1 MRACSITSCLG
12 RVLPGQY
19 LPRASIALIGGMGG
33 GRSDIVLRHLSSI
46 NRWNQPPIG
55 GFSFYTRTFATSF
68 SPPSFFRFRNMFRRC
83 SSVLLPFST
92 SLTTAVS
99 ATIGA
104 SAVSSS
110 SSSTMN
116 MNSLCIC
123 VRSIGTDGRVTNEDR
138 RWWLLH
144 LECTPDITPGTFVSS
159 LDCCGTHTTKKL
171 IERDI
176 WTIEQVAALDADT
189 VDELKYREGCIKM
202 DVVWEHARTII
213 SPLRQRNVAGGA
225 ESALQSRVLELRKKR
240 ELEKERER
248 QLKERTALHQRREQ
262 LLQQKREAVEA
273 KKEELRKK
281 LQMKR
286 DHTAAGKG
294 GPLSGIS
301 SSPSST
307 SL

>member
-1 MRACSITSCLG
+1 MGFTPSGSAKGKNEDRAN
-12 RVLPGQY
+12 
-19 LPRASIALIGGMGG
+19 GGLFCT
-33 GRSDIVLRHLSSI
+33 RPLLSS
-46 NRWNQPPIG
+46 Q
-55 GFSFYTRTFATSF
+55 SA
-68 SPPSFFRFRNMFRRC
+68 PS
-83 SSVLLPFST
+83 LLPFRSGFEAFSSFPWSFST
-92 SLTTAVS
+92 SLRSGISSTVLS
-99 ATIGA
+99 GG
-104 SAVSSS
+104 SSS
-110 SSSTMN
+110 AFNSRNGSSLWM
-116 MNSLCIC
+116 C
-123 VRSIGTDGRVTNEDR
+123 VRNIGTDGRVTNEDR

-144 LECTPDITPGTFVSS
+144 LECTPDITPGTFVSW

-213 SPLRQRNVAGGA
+213 SPLRQRNVAGGV
-225 ESALQSRVLELRKKR
+225 ETALQSRVLELRKKR
-240 ELEKERER
+240 ELEKEREK
-248 QLKERTALHQRREQ
+248 QLKARAALHQRREQ

-286 DHTAAGKG
+286 EQLAAEKRQ
-294 GPLSGIS
+294 S
-301 SSPSST
+301 SSERSPSPPST